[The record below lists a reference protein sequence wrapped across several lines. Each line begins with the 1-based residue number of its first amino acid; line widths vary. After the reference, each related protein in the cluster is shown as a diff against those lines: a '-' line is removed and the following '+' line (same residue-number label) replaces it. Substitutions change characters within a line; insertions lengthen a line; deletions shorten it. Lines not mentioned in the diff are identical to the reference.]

1 MNISNIIT
9 PEQLD
14 ALIKFGINV
23 LIIIIKIAV
32 VLGIGLLHVAYATY
46 FERKVIGHMQVRLGP
61 MRVGPHGLLQPFAD
75 GLKLFFKEDI
85 IPDKADKPVFYL
97 APLIFMASAMIN
109 LSFIPFSYNSY
120 NFVIANIPF
129 SINFVIA
136 NINIGLLFVFAMA
149 GIGVYGIFISGWAS
163 NSKYAFIG
171 GLRSAAQVISYEIA
185 LGLSLVGVMIMAGSL
200 NLTDIVRAQ
209 EESIFG
215 MFAIPQIVGFV
226 VFTIAAVAEV
236 NRTPFDMPE
245 AESELVAGYFTEYS
259 GFRFAL
265 FFLGEYIAMFIMA
278 SMATVCFLGGWTLPW
293 YITKFVP
300 FITLVPGIVWFLMK
314 VYAFIF
320 FYYWIRATVPRYRYD
335 QLMAIGWKILIPVA
349 LANILVTGLVKI
361 IITTLKGA

>member
-1 MNISNIIT
+1 MSIANIIS

-61 MRVGPHGLLQPFAD
+61 MRVGPHGLLQPIAD

-85 IPDKADKPVFYL
+85 IPNKADKAVFYL
-97 APLIFMASAMIN
+97 APVIFMVAAMVN
-109 LSFIPFSYNSY
+109 LSVIPFSYS
-120 NFVIANIPF
+120 
-129 SINFVIA
+129 FVIA
-136 NINIGLLFVFAMA
+136 NINVGLLFIFAMA
-149 GIGVYGIFISGWAS
+149 GIGVYGIFMSGWAS

-171 GLRSAAQVISYEIA
+171 GLRSTAQVISYEIA
-185 LGLSLVGVMIMAGSL
+185 MGLSLVGVMIMAGSL

-215 MFAIPQIVGFV
+215 MFAIPQIVGFI
-226 VFTIAAVAEV
+226 VFTIAAVAET
-236 NRTPFDMPE
+236 NRTPFDLPE

-278 SMATVCFLGGWTLPW
+278 SMAAVCFLGGWTLPW
-293 YITKFVP
+293 YITEVIP
-300 FITLVPGIVWFLMK
+300 FINYVPGIVWFLMK

-361 IITTLKGA
+361 LI